1 MAELRSCLQA
11 LLLMIIISVAAATPT
26 STTTT
31 TTTTN
36 PNTYTS
42 ISENVLEED
51 AGATRRG
58 DPKVSGCSNG
68 AIKLAKNAS
77 EEAIKLGI
85 WYGSETE
92 SRMHKLKKSGKST
105 CKKCLAVCVRM
116 YKEALDNLREA
127 LGYLRNKQY
136 RMVKV
141 EVVAAMNNAF
151 DCEDEFETLKQ
162 KSPFTFRYRFFE
174 SLCNIP
180 LGLSLVLDPSITTH
194 D

>member
-1 MAELRSCLQA
+1 MR
-11 LLLMIIISVAAATPT
+11 
-26 STTTT
+26 
-31 TTTTN
+31 
-36 PNTYTS
+36 
-42 ISENVLEED
+42 ENYNVEEWMR
-51 AGATRRG
+51 GEIYRG
-58 DPKVSGCSNG
+58 DRACTTLNSING

-116 YKEALDNLREA
+116 YKEALGNLRDA

-180 LGLSLVLDPSITTH
+180 LGLSLANVTNIEIRIRTH
-194 D
+194 VVRSGEQNVTVTDLLQSKTDIESVADLL